1 MTVKNEK
8 GFTLVEL
15 LIGIMITGILVI
27 ASAPNFSRLMHGFRL
42 NGAVR
47 IVWGDIQKA
56 RLLAIKEGQTIRM
69 DFTNTSYEISRVPTT
84 EVILRRNLSLAYP
97 GVTVSITNN
106 TVSFGSSG
114 TAGGG
119 GKTVE
124 VQNVLG
130 TKRFTILTTGRIG
143 NIS

>member
-15 LIGIMITGILVI
+15 LIGIMIAGILVI

-47 IVWGDIQKA
+47 VVWGDIQKA

-69 DFTNTSYEISRVPTT
+69 DFFTNTSYEISRGPTT
-84 EVILRRNLSLAYP
+84 ILRRNLSLAYP

-124 VQNVLG
+124 VQNALG
-130 TKRFTILTTGRIG
+130 TKRFTIITTGRIG